1 MRCPKCYSKLLDIRQ
16 PTGLE
21 PIMMFLTQKRKFRCR
36 QCGSVFRAPD
46 RRRVPR
52 EISEAYNAVRSAGA
66 LR

>member
-21 PIMMFLTQKRKFRCR
+21 PIMIFLTRARKFRCR
-36 QCGSVFRAPD
+36 QCESVFRAAD
-46 RRRVPR
+46 RRRAPR
-52 EISEAYNAVRSAGA
+52 EISEAYNAARAAGA